1 MNPIIYIM
9 GVAGSGKTTIGKG
22 LSSKTGI
29 PFFDGDDFHP
39 PSNKEKMKAGHPL
52 TDDDRQEWLQRLNTL
67 AVEHS
72 GLKGAVIACSA
83 LKEKY
88 RVILSSRVQQNI
100 WIFLQGDYELIF
112 ERMKKRDHFMPVQLL
127 HSQFDTLEIPQ
138 SAFTIDIK
146 NDPDK
151 IVEMII
157 AYMSEQQF
165 ISAL

>member
-1 MNPIIYIM
+1 MNAIIYIM
-9 GVAGSGKTTIGKG
+9 GVSGSGKTTIGKL
-22 LSSKTGI
+22 LSFKTGI

-39 PSNKEKMKAGHPL
+39 TSNKEKMKSGHPL
-52 TDDDRQEWLQRLNTL
+52 TDDDRQQWLQRLNTL

-88 RVILSSRVQQNI
+88 RSILSFGVQQKT
-100 WIFLQGDYELIF
+100 WIFLQGSYEVIYDRTK
-112 ERMKKRDHFMPVQLL
+112 ERDHFMPVQLL
-127 HSQFDTLEIPQ
+127 HSQFDTLEIPE

-165 ISAL
+165 ISAV

>member
-9 GVAGSGKTTIGKG
+9 GVAGSGKTTIGKA
-22 LSSKTGI
+22 LSFKTGI

-52 TDDDRQEWLQRLNTL
+52 TDDDRQHWLQRLHTL

-88 RVILSSRVQQNI
+88 RVILSSGVQQNI
-100 WIFLQGDYELIF
+100 WIFLQGDFELIF

-151 IVEMII
+151 IVELII

-165 ISAL
+165 ISAI

>member
-9 GVAGSGKTTIGKG
+9 GVAGSGKTTIGKV
-22 LSSKTGI
+22 LSFKTGI

-39 PSNKEKMKAGHPL
+39 PSNKEKMKAGHSL
-52 TDDDRQEWLQRLNTL
+52 TDDDRQQWLQRLNTL

-88 RVILSSRVQQNI
+88 RVILSSGVQQNI
-100 WIFLQGDYELIF
+100 WIFLQGDYELIL

-138 SAFTIDIK
+138 SAFIIDIK

-165 ISAL
+165 ISAV